1 MKEAAE
7 VFYSQNTFAFEDA
20 TSFIA
25 FAQNLNSRWRSKVSK
40 VSIMANLWTR
50 RPDEVDFANQGL
62 VLSEQLKAN
71 MWVVLRSLSRLSY
84 LELELSYL
92 LHPETARAASRLGHW
107 NLTHVRF
114 VQRAPED
121 SEWANGTLSIWPQF
135 AGRVLQVG
143 GLVEDIA
150 RAMKCQRQK
159 HLKHAQAFKND
170 VRKFRWAMEKKAI
183 GL

>member
-25 FAQNLNSRWRSKVSK
+25 FAQNLNSRWRHKVSK
-40 VSIMANLWTR
+40 VSIMANSWVH
-50 RPDEVDFANQGL
+50 RPDEVDSAHQGVML
-62 VLSEQLKAN
+62 PEQLKPS
-71 MWVVLRSLSRLSY
+71 MWALLRSLPHLSH

-92 LHPETARAASRLGHW
+92 LHSESARAASRLGHQ
-107 NLTHVRF
+107 NLIHVRF
-114 VQRAPED
+114 VQRVPED
-121 SEWANGTLSIWPQF
+121 SEWAKGTQSIWPQF

-143 GLVEDIA
+143 GLVEEIA
-150 RAMKCQRQK
+150 RAMKGQRQK
-159 HLKHAQAFKND
+159 HLKHAQAFKEN
-170 VRKFRWAMEKKAI
+170 VREFRWAMEKKAI